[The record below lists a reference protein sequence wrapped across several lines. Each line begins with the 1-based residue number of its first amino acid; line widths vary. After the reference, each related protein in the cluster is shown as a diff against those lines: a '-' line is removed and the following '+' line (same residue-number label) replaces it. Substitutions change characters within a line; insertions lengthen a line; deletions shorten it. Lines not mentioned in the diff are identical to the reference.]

1 MRAGPLRNRIIIEKT
16 TESQSSSGEVDNTW
30 STFATV
36 WASIEPLNVKEY
48 FDSQQVNAEENTRF
62 RIRYL
67 LGVTTKMRISWNSR
81 IYDIRSIININEINK
96 EMVLMAVEDV

>member
-1 MRAGPLRNRIIIEKT
+1 MRAGPLRNRIIIQTT
-16 TESQSSSGEVDNTW
+16 TESQSTSGYNVNTW

-36 WASIEPLNVKEY
+36 WASIEPLNGKEY

-67 LGVTTKMRISWNSR
+67 QNITTKMRVSWNSR